1 MATSCFCS
9 RPAETERKIENS
21 LVSEGKRKG
30 WTRRLL
36 FVMSVVDPHPVALT
50 ENIDKDF
57 IQMESQQGLLKSL
70 KVVAYCSENV
80 PLETRVH
87 WLLALIAIWP

>member
-1 MATSCFCS
+1 M
-9 RPAETERKIENS
+9 R
-21 LVSEGKRKG
+21 
-30 WTRRLL
+30 TRRLL

-50 ENIDKDF
+50 ENVDKDF
-57 IQMESQQGLLKSL
+57 IQMESQQGFLKSL
-70 KVVAYCSENV
+70 KVVAYCFENV